1 MNDVKQYISQDSIRN
16 LMKDGATA
24 DQIAKAFSEQLN
36 AVLAERQKDNEK
48 EKQAKQVVDFLTNYY
63 PVIFEGLTVEV
74 FLKALND
81 LNDVL
86 SPIANSIEKLA
97 KELDNKD
104 KDEKPAAKA
113 KPSANMSFEDLLKT
127 FGK

>member
-48 EKQAKQVVDFLTNYY
+48 EKQAQGVVDFLIKYY
-63 PVIFEGLTVEV
+63 PVIFDGLTVET

-86 SPIANSIEKLA
+86 SPIANSIEQLA
-97 KELDNKD
+97 KELDNK
-104 KDEKPAAKA
+104 EKSD
-113 KPSANMSFEDLLKT
+113 KPSKPDTNMSFEDLLKA

>member
-48 EKQAKQVVDFLTNYY
+48 EKQAQSVVDFLIKYY
-63 PVIFEGLTVEV
+63 PVIFDGLTVEV

-86 SPIANSIEKLA
+86 SPIANSIEQLA
-97 KELDNKD
+97 KELDNKE
-104 KDEKPAAKA
+104 KVEKPS
-113 KPSANMSFEDLLKT
+113 KPDANMSFEDLLKV

>member
-48 EKQAKQVVDFLTNYY
+48 EKQAQSVVDFLTKYY
-63 PVIFEGLTVEV
+63 PVIFDGLTVEV

-86 SPIANSIEKLA
+86 SPIANSIEQLA
-97 KELDNKD
+97 KELDNK
-104 KDEKPAAKA
+104 EKYD
-113 KPSANMSFEDLLKT
+113 KPSKPDANMSFEDLLKV

>member
-48 EKQAKQVVDFLTNYY
+48 EKQAQSVVDFLVKYY
-63 PVIFEGLTVEV
+63 PVIFDGLTVET

-86 SPIANSIEKLA
+86 SPIANSIEQLA
-97 KELDNKD
+97 KELDNK
-104 KDEKPAAKA
+104 EKGD
-113 KPSANMSFEDLLKT
+113 KPSKPDTNMSFEDLLKA

>member
-48 EKQAKQVVDFLTNYY
+48 EKQAQGVVDFLIKYY
-63 PVIFEGLTVEV
+63 PVIFDGLTVET

-86 SPIANSIEKLA
+86 SPIANSIEQLA
-97 KELDNKD
+97 KELDNK
-104 KDEKPAAKA
+104 EKYD
-113 KPSANMSFEDLLKT
+113 KPSKPDANMSFEDLLKV

>member
-48 EKQAKQVVDFLTNYY
+48 EKQAKQVVDFLTTYY

-104 KDEKPAAKA
+104 NVEKPAAK
-113 KPSANMSFEDLLKT
+113 PNANMSFEDLLKV

>member
-48 EKQAKQVVDFLTNYY
+48 EKQAQGVVDFLIKYY
-63 PVIFEGLTVEV
+63 PVIFDGLTVET

-86 SPIANSIEKLA
+86 SPLANSIEQLA
-97 KELDNKD
+97 KELDNK
-104 KDEKPAAKA
+104 EKNT
-113 KPSANMSFEDLLKT
+113 KPSKPNANMSFEDLLKV
-127 FGK
+127 FGE

>member
-48 EKQAKQVVDFLTNYY
+48 EKQAQSVVDFLTKYY
-63 PVIFEGLTVEV
+63 PVIFDGLTVEV

-97 KELDNKD
+97 KELDNKE
-104 KDEKPAAKA
+104 KAEKPS
-113 KPSANMSFEDLLKT
+113 KPDANMSFEDLLKV

>member
-48 EKQAKQVVDFLTNYY
+48 EKQAQSVVDFLIKYY
-63 PVIFEGLTVEV
+63 PVIFDGLTVET

-86 SPIANSIEKLA
+86 SPIANSIEQLA
-97 KELDNKD
+97 KELDNK
-104 KDEKPAAKA
+104 EKYD
-113 KPSANMSFEDLLKT
+113 KPSKPDANMSFEDLLKV

>member
-48 EKQAKQVVDFLTNYY
+48 EKQAQSVVDFLTKYY
-63 PVIFEGLTVEV
+63 PVIFDGLTVEV

-86 SPIANSIEKLA
+86 SPIANSIEQLA
-97 KELDNKD
+97 KELDNK
-104 KDEKPAAKA
+104 EKYD
-113 KPSANMSFEDLLKT
+113 KPSKPDPNMSFEDLLKV

>member
-1 MNDVKQYISQDSIRN
+1 MNDIKQYISQDSIRN
-16 LMKDGATA
+16 LMKDGVTA

-48 EKQAKQVVDFLTNYY
+48 EKQAKQVVDFLNGYY

-74 FLKALND
+74 FLKALDD

-86 SPIANSIEKLA
+86 SPIADSIEKLA
-97 KELDNKD
+97 KELDNKE
-104 KDEKPAAKA
+104 KVEKPAAK
-113 KPSANMSFEDLLKT
+113 SADMSFEDLLKV